1 MSHEIPRS
9 HVASVGVSRDESGE
23 GTISQD
29 GASAGKLQGHSVM
42 LACGCRSDRDGSI
55 PEPVEAMSCPR
66 VIAGKGETLPLL
78 LRLTTRNSGK
88 ANCLLSLPF
97 CLLALG
103 ICLFPSSL
111 PRTRVQGGNRPLAEW
126 GGGKG
131 EKGARNLKSR
141 FQFFLRFC
149 EV

>member
-1 MSHEIPRS
+1 MSHEIPRN
-9 HVASVGVSRDESGE
+9 HVASAGVSRDESGE

-42 LACGCRSDRDGSI
+42 SACGCRSDRDGSI

-88 ANCLLSLPF
+88 AQMPLPF
-97 CLLALG
+97 GSRHILN
-103 ICLFPSSL
+103 SS
-111 PRTRVQGGNRPLAEW
+111 PTERTRVQGGNRPLSGM
-126 GGGKG
+126 GG
-131 EKGARNLKSR
+131 R
-141 FQFFLRFC
+141 

>member
-9 HVASVGVSRDESGE
+9 HEASVGVSRDESGE

-66 VIAGKGETLPLL
+66 VTAGKGETLPLL

-88 ANCLLSLPF
+88 AQMPF
-97 CLLALG
+97 CFWIWAYSELFAYRELG
-103 ICLFPSSL
+103 SGRFPPSC
-111 PRTRVQGGNRPLAEW
+111 RNGE
-126 GGGKG
+126 GGKD
-131 EKGARNLKSR
+131 EKRARNLKIR

>member
-9 HVASVGVSRDESGE
+9 HEASVGVSRDESGE

-29 GASAGKLQGHSVM
+29 GASAGKLQGHSM
-42 LACGCRSDRDGSI
+42 MPACGCRSDRDGSI

-88 ANCLLSLPF
+88 AQMPF
-97 CLLALG
+97 CFWIWAYSELFAYRELGSREGTALL
-103 ICLFPSSL
+103 P
-111 PRTRVQGGNRPLAEW
+111 EW
-126 GGGKG
+126 ESGKD
-131 EKGARNLKSR
+131 EKWAQNLKSR
-141 FQFFLRFC
+141 FQFFLMFC

>member
-1 MSHEIPRS
+1 MSHEIPRN
-9 HVASVGVSRDESGE
+9 HVASAGVSRDESGE

-42 LACGCRSDRDGSI
+42 SECGCRSDRDGSI

-88 ANCLLSLPF
+88 AQMHF

-103 ICLFPSSL
+103 IS
-111 PRTRVQGGNRPLAEW
+111 
-126 GGGKG
+126 
-131 EKGARNLKSR
+131 
-141 FQFFLRFC
+141 
-149 EV
+149 

>member
-1 MSHEIPRS
+1 MSHEIPLN
-9 HVASVGVSRDESGE
+9 HVASAGVSRDESGE

-42 LACGCRSDRDGSI
+42 SACGCRSDRDGSI

-88 ANCLLSLPF
+88 AQMPFCLSGSLPF
-97 CLLALG
+97 G
-103 ICLFPSSL
+103 SRHMPFTSWP
-111 PRTRVQGGNRPLAEW
+111 AE
-126 GGGKG
+126 
-131 EKGARNLKSR
+131 N
-141 FQFFLRFC
+141 
-149 EV
+149 

>member
-1 MSHEIPRS
+1 MSHEIPLN
-9 HVASVGVSRDESGE
+9 HVASAGVSRDESGE

-42 LACGCRSDRDGSI
+42 SACGCRSDKDGSI

-88 ANCLLSLPF
+88 AQMPF

-103 ICLFPSSL
+103 TS
-111 PRTRVQGGNRPLAEW
+111 
-126 GGGKG
+126 
-131 EKGARNLKSR
+131 
-141 FQFFLRFC
+141 
-149 EV
+149 